1 MQTQT
6 NQDNPE
12 NIIHNIRHLSK
23 KSNPSHKASQMAAV
37 ASRTCSSEN
46 QDGEVIAMRSNCI
59 GIIMRGQQHMSKQQ
73 TWPHAQH

>member
-12 NIIHNIRHLSK
+12 NIIHNIRHRSK
-23 KSNPSHKASQMAAV
+23 KSNPSHKASQMAAI

-46 QDGEVIAMRSNCI
+46 QEGEIIAMRSNCN